1 MKTSFFFNILTVS
14 LSALCHLSMAQTVPT
29 FGGAETFALYTSAG
43 EFANTGTTL
52 VTGDIG
58 NGTGAVTGNAVTLVG
73 QSHFGDTQGV
83 AAAADVA
90 TAYSVLTSGTLNPC
104 GFLLAATLDG
114 VTLLAPGVHCSTE
127 ATSFSGS
134 LILNGNND
142 PDAVFIIKIGGALSV
157 DAPANIVLTGGTL
170 PKNVY
175 WVVNGAFNLA
185 ADIDFIGTVVNEG
198 AISLG
203 AGATLS
209 GRALS
214 TAGKISL
221 NGNVVSNVEVSL
233 PVTLL
238 SFDVKKGEQSSV
250 TLNWATTA
258 ETNSDRFEIQRSQ
271 NGKQW
276 IAVGSVI
283 SNGESTKLLSYSF
296 SDVTPKTGNNLY
308 RLKMIDKDGTF
319 AFSRIRSINFQSANR
334 TALYPNPT
342 IDRLSV
348 LSKDL
353 DKIARVQFMDVSGK
367 LIMDQKNNDSSNAV
381 SEFNIN
387 HFPAGLYIVKVIF
400 ADGSVDR
407 AKVLKK

>member
-14 LSALCHLSMAQTVPT
+14 LSAICHFGVAQTVPT
-29 FGGAETFALYTSAG
+29 LGAAETFALYTSAG
-43 EFANTGTTL
+43 EFANVGTTL

-58 NGTGAVTGNAVTLVG
+58 NGAGLVTGSSATVTG
-73 QSHFGDTQGV
+73 QTHFGDTEGL
-83 AAAADVA
+83 AAVGAVSN
-90 TAYSVLTSGTLNPC
+90 AYTVLASETSNPC
-104 GFLLAATLDG
+104 GPVLGATIDG
-114 VTLLAPGVHCSTE
+114 VTILAPGIHCSTG
-127 ATSFSGS
+127 ATAISGS
-134 LILNGNND
+134 LILNGGG
-142 PDAVFIIKIGGALSV
+142 DADAIFVIKIGGAFSV
-157 DAPANIVLTGGTL
+157 DGGANIVLTGGTL

-175 WVVNGAFNLA
+175 FLVDGAFNLA
-185 ADIDFIGTVVNEG
+185 ADTEFTGTVVNRG

-203 AGATLS
+203 SGATLS

-221 NGNVVSNVEVSL
+221 NNNTVSNTEVSL
-233 PVTLL
+233 PVTLV

-271 NGKQW
+271 NGKVW
-276 IAVGSVI
+276 MAVGSVM
-283 SNGESTKLLSYSF
+283 SNGESTKLLTYAF
-296 SDVTPKTGNNLY
+296 SDATPKSGNNLY

-334 TALYPNPT
+334 TAFYPNPA

-353 DKIARVQFMDVSGK
+353 DQIARVQFMDVSGK
-367 LIMDQKNNDSSNAV
+367 LILDQKNADSSNAI

-387 HFPAGLYIVKVIF
+387 SFPAGLYIVKVTF

-407 AKVLKK
+407 AKVFKK